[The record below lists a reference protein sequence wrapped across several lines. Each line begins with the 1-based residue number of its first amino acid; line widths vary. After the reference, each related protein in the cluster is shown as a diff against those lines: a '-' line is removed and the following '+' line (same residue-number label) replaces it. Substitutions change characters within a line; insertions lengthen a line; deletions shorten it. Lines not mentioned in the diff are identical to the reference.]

1 MIFLF
6 YRQSPPF
13 QNNSILPYFKQ
24 LHLSLHYSP
33 CYLNS
38 VITAIVKIYP
48 FKIPKPQHD
57 NLVVQIDKQQEF
69 YNKLHQHEEIQISFL
84 LKGNGSLIIAD
95 SIHTYTE
102 GDLFVIGS
110 NIPHVFQSN
119 ILSNETSHM
128 VSLFFTPTSFGDDF
142 FNRRE
147 FDELKSFFQ
156 NAKTGFKT
164 KQFPKNTSENIQK
177 LENESKFKRFTF
189 LIDLLHFL
197 SYTEIE
203 TLTSFIYPKEITA
216 SDGER
221 IQTIFD
227 YAITNFH
234 ENITLKTISA
244 IANMTPHSFCRYFKQ
259 RTNKTFFQFLI
270 ELRIANACKLLRHEK
285 GFSIEDISYLSG
297 FKNLSNFN
305 RKFKEFKKQL
315 RTIIN
320 TIA

>member
-1 MIFLF
+1 M
-6 YRQSPPF
+6 
-13 QNNSILPYFKQ
+13 
-24 LHLSLHYSP
+24 
-33 CYLNS
+33 
-38 VITAIVKIYP
+38 KIYP
-48 FKIPKPQHD
+48 FKIPKPQHN
-57 NLVVQIDKQQEF
+57 NLIIQIDKQQEF

-102 GDLFVIGS
+102 GDLFIIGS

-119 ILSNETSHM
+119 TLSKETSHM
-128 VSLFFTPTSFGDDF
+128 VSLFFTPASFGNDF
-142 FNRRE
+142 FNLIE
-147 FDELKSFFQ
+147 FNELRPFFQ
-156 NAKTGFKT
+156 NAKTGFKVKSIPERIT
-164 KQFPKNTSENIQK
+164 ENLQQLKNK
-177 LENESKFKRFTF
+177 SKFNRFVF

-197 SYTEIE
+197 SYAE
-203 TLTSFIYPKEITA
+203 TKALTSFIYPKEITV

-234 ENITLKTISA
+234 RNITLKTISG

-270 ELRIANACKLLRHEK
+270 ELRIANACKLLRHK
-285 GFSIEDISYLSG
+285 KDIPIEDISYLSG

-305 RKFKEFKKQL
+305 RKFKEFKKTTPNNYRHNRIKHL
-315 RTIIN
+315 
-320 TIA
+320 